1 MLRLKRKKSRKVWKG
16 LVAGIA
22 GGLAGT
28 IVMTQFQAGWNK
40 ASEVLDSKTNG
51 GSGTGKSGLQIG

>member
-1 MLRLKRKKSRKVWKG
+1 MLRLKRKNSRRVWKG

-28 IVMTQFQAGWNK
+28 IVMTQFQAG
-40 ASEVLDSKTNG
+40 
-51 GSGTGKSGLQIG
+51 